1 MLKQKPDAL
10 EQLKSTISS
19 LTPELEK
26 YVLKP
31 KAKGTGLIIAGD
43 TVVPFE
49 NPIPKNTKLFKLLE
63 TDAYASVQSN

>member
-63 TDAYASVQSN
+63 TDAYTSV

>member
-1 MLKQKPDAL
+1 M
-10 EQLKSTISS
+10 
-19 LTPELEK
+19 
-26 YVLKP
+26 LKP

-63 TDAYASVQSN
+63 TDAYTSV